1 MPQLDFL
8 ETEETFD
15 WSIEKKIDQAQEVI
29 RALLR
34 KNTPLVLAYSGG
46 KDSSVVASLVLT
58 AAAEAVKEEGL
69 SPLIIVTSS
78 DTLVESPEVTAHVG
92 EELAKMRKFAQK
104 HQFKIQTAVVTPS
117 LLSTWQIKILSG
129 RGLPSYAGTNT
140 DCTVDLKITP
150 QRSYRNKLM
159 AQFDGNLEPVTLL
172 GTRYRKKVGS
182 GK

>member
-78 DTLVESPEVTAHVG
+78 DRS
-92 EELAKMRKFAQK
+92 EEHTSELQSLMR
-104 HQFKIQTAVVTPS
+104 I
-117 LLSTWQIKILSG
+117 
-129 RGLPSYAGTNT
+129 SYA
-140 DCTVDLKITP
+140 VFFLKKKKP
-150 QRSYRNKLM
+150 NLSNLSNKLHNHKL
-159 AQFDGNLEPVTLL
+159 QT
-172 GTRYRKKVGS
+172 
-182 GK
+182 